1 MLKNKPNCNSLIILL
16 ECRSN
21 NCLPNNYR
29 RRIFINNL
37 RHISYHGLAGK
48 RIGFIAFLLITVFG
62 RLTLIYKVNKL
73 KTTSYL
79 LRLNGGVI
87 FFTLITMAVI
97 NWYRVTAH
105 YNLGE
110 IDVDYYLKLEESDTP
125 LILKNI
131 DIVDAQMEAHLTRK
145 NK

>member
-1 MLKNKPNCNSLIILL
+1 M
-16 ECRSN
+16 
-21 NCLPNNYR
+21 
-29 RRIFINNL
+29 
-37 RHISYHGLAGK
+37 
-48 RIGFIAFLLITVFG
+48 T
-62 RLTLIYKVNKL
+62 
-73 KTTSYL
+73 
-79 LRLNGGVI
+79 
-87 FFTLITMAVI
+87 VI

-110 IDVDYYLKLEESDTP
+110 IDVDYYLKLDESVTP